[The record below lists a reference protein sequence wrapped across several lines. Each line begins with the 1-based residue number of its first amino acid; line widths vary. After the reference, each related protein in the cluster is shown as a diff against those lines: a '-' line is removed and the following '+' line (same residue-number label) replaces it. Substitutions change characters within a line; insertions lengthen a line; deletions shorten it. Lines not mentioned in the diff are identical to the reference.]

1 MRGYIKTLLSVGSLL
16 LAIWHELVIIVV
28 VEALGFAIWAFA
40 SYDSTAGFAVM
51 LNELPRQAYVSAA
64 LIFLIVAQF
73 LVLHEIRKQRD
84 ALKSVTD
91 YEAALDIL
99 GVEFDRGTQI
109 LNQELANL
117 LEYDAW
123 TVRWNQWREDVQSF
137 LGRNFGLRE
146 RLMFRNSVLVPQ
158 HNLGG
163 LNLLHANDR
172 QQVARKLE
180 LLREAMLRHCDIVA
194 RRRQDLE

>member
-1 MRGYIKTLLSVGSLL
+1 VVGIWKTLREVLPPVCRY
-16 LAIWHELVIIVV
+16 W
-28 VEALGFAIWAFA
+28 WAFSLFVLSDLYLWVA
-40 SYDSTAGFAVM
+40 YAVRAWAPTSWM
-51 LNELPRQAYVSAA
+51 QTVNAPPLWLPLVVMALS
-64 LIFLIVAQF
+64 LIFALFVTLHIV
-73 LVLHEIRKQRD
+73 RKQRD

-91 YEAALDIL
+91 YESALDIL

-109 LNQELANL
+109 LTEELANL
-117 LEYDAW
+117 HEYGAW
-123 TVRWNQWREDVQSF
+123 TLRWNQWRGDVENF
-137 LGRNFGLRE
+137 LGQKFGLRE

-180 LLREAMLRHCDIVA
+180 LLREAMLRHCDIAA